1 MERYGFRPWTGLVF
15 ASCILTVMVLTS
27 PVSGESGKGGKV
39 MSISEGKEI
48 SIEYTLKLDNQT
60 VVDTNVGDKPL
71 TYVHGT
77 HQIIPGLEKALEG
90 MKVGERKHVE
100 IKPEEGYGAVDPKAF
115 LEADKKLIP
124 EDALKVDSLLQ
135 GQDNNGKTFTARV
148 SEIKEQTVILDLN
161 HPLAGK
167 TLFFD
172 VKVLDIA
179 EVHNP

>member
-1 MERYGFRPWTGLVF
+1 
-15 ASCILTVMVLTS
+15 
-27 PVSGESGKGGKV
+27 

-48 SIEYTLKLDNQT
+48 SIEYTLKLEDQT
-60 VVDTNVGDKPL
+60 VVDTNVGDQPL

-90 MKVGERKHVE
+90 MKVGERKEVTVN
-100 IKPEEGYGAVDPKAF
+100 PEEGYGIINPKAF

-135 GQDNNGKTFTARV
+135 GQDDNGRTFTARV
-148 SEIKEQTVILDLN
+148 SEIKEQTVVLDLN

-179 EVHNP
+179 EAHKP